1 MVSAVAHDA
10 GLNPKAFRLSKSWQS
25 LTQNRVRAVVD
36 LGVLRQFVHLDRL
49 SQKKL
54 AAAANLSPE
63 QVYDFL
69 IDAELRTT
77 IF

>member
-1 MVSAVAHDA
+1 
-10 GLNPKAFRLSKSWQS
+10 